1 MISSYTSC
9 EKNFNQSVF
18 GCASVNGTWFH
29 SLEKQD
35 RVQHRSLYKRAL
47 SNLKDL
53 VNFQKIVPFFVAN
66 LQVSKA
72 SNVYNSLA
80 TRFFTPDLV
89 L

>member
-18 GCASVNGTWFH
+18 GYASVNGTLVPFVGKTGP
-29 SLEKQD
+29 SAAPKPLP
-35 RVQHRSLYKRAL
+35 KRAL

-72 SNVYNSLA
+72 NNNNSLA

>member
-1 MISSYTSC
+1 MYLVVLQLRISQWNSWVPFVGKTGPSAAP
-9 EKNFNQSVF
+9 KP
-18 GCASVNGTWFH
+18 
-29 SLEKQD
+29 LP
-35 RVQHRSLYKRAL
+35 KRAL

-72 SNVYNSLA
+72 SNSSIIHLQPVL
-80 TRFFTPDLV
+80 TPDLV